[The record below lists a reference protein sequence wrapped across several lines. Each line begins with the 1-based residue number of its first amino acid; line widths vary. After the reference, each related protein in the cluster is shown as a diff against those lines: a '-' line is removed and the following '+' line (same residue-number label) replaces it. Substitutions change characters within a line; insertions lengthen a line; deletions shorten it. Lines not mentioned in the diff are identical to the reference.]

1 MFSAGEPPV
10 KAVLHARAK
19 LNTVVFSVGLPD
31 IIIPARIVKI
41 FAALKAVDR
50 PVCARPV
57 CVKEAVRR
65 MAADNLGFRSQKAVK
80 GERKIFS
87 VVKAD
92 FICPTAL
99 TGVYGDIYLVKVV
112 IHIRPH
118 HRAPGFVELI
128 DRAVFFF
135 EPFAEALCAAGV
147 KIIKGKTGLVIKL
160 PADNCRVIS
169 QCLSL
174 SFGYPCGIFKKNRA

>member
-1 MFSAGEPPV
+1 
-10 KAVLHARAK
+10 
-19 LNTVVFSVGLPD
+19 
-31 IIIPARIVKI
+31 
-41 FAALKAVDR
+41 
-50 PVCARPV
+50 
-57 CVKEAVRR
+57 
-65 MAADNLGFRSQKAVK
+65 MAADYFRFRSQKAVK

-92 FICPTAL
+92 FVCPTAL
-99 TGVYGDIYLVKVV
+99 AGVNGNINLVKVV

-135 EPFAEALCAAGV
+135 EPQAEAVGAARV
-147 KIIKGKTGLVIKL
+147 KIAERKARLVIKL
-160 PADNCRVIS
+160 PADYCGMIAES
-169 QCLSL
+169 LCL